1 MYGNNP
7 ESRDSENDEKLVVA
21 LAHEINNP
29 LQSLMDLLYLLRAE
43 STLTEQAHR
52 YLTLACEEGQRISLL
67 ARDAMNRLPETAAT
81 RLTSNVPDVLSG
93 VLDFYRSRFESQGIS
108 IGSRYCKDGDLPI
121 EAGLLRQMF
130 TNLLLNAA
138 DAMPEGGSIQARV
151 ATTRERGGLLR
162 NGLRI
167 TFADN
172 GSGITVENLPRILQP
187 FFTTKGS
194 AGTGIGLSLVSTTL
208 RKYQGVLRVRST
220 TRPGRSGS
228 VFAIFLPTA

>member
-108 IGSRYCKDGDLPI
+108 IGSRYCKDGESANRGGTAATDVYQLVAQCCGRDARAEVAFRLGLRLRASGVDCCGMACALPS
-121 EAGLLRQMF
+121 RTM
-130 TNLLLNAA
+130 
-138 DAMPEGGSIQARV
+138 ARV
-151 ATTRERGGLLR
+151 
-162 NGLRI
+162 
-167 TFADN
+167 
-172 GSGITVENLPRILQP
+172 
-187 FFTTKGS
+187 S
-194 AGTGIGLSLVSTTL
+194 A
-208 RKYQGVLRVRST
+208 
-220 TRPGRSGS
+220 
-228 VFAIFLPTA
+228 